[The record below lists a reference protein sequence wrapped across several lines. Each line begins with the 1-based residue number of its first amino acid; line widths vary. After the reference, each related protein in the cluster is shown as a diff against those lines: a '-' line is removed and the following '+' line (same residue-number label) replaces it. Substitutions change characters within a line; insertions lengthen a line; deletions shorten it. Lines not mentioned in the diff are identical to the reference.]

1 MGKTAKELKDIYEVL
16 AKAEELKDIY
26 GVLAAKEAMII
37 EYDNDIT
44 RIKRII
50 TNNLRYMKR
59 LSEQRDK
66 KMKEIIELKKRLEL
80 LTEVIEL
87 D

>member
-1 MGKTAKELKDIYEVL
+1 MGEI
-16 AKAEELKDIY
+16 AEELKDVY
-26 GVLAAKEAMII
+26 GSLAAKEAMII
-37 EYDNDIT
+37 EYDNDIM

-66 KMKEIIELKKRLEL
+66 KMKEIIELKKRVEL
-80 LTEVIEL
+80 LTEVLEL

>member
-1 MGKTAKELKDIYEVL
+1 MGEIAKELKDV
-16 AKAEELKDIY
+16 Y
-26 GVLAAKEAMII
+26 GLLAANEAMII
-37 EYDNDIT
+37 EYDNDIM

-59 LSEQRDK
+59 LSEQRNK
-66 KMKEIIELKKRLEL
+66 KMKEIIELKKRVEL
-80 LTEVIEL
+80 LTEVLEL

>member
-1 MGKTAKELKDIYEVL
+1 MGEI
-16 AKAEELKDIY
+16 AEELKEVY
-26 GVLAAKEAMII
+26 GLLAANESMII
-37 EYDNDIT
+37 EYDNDIM

-66 KMKEIIELKKRLEL
+66 KMKEIIELKKRVEL
-80 LTEVIEL
+80 LTEVLEL

>member
-1 MGKTAKELKDIYEVL
+1 MGKIAKELKDV
-16 AKAEELKDIY
+16 Y
-26 GVLAAKEAMII
+26 GLLAANEAMII
-37 EYDNDIT
+37 EYDNDIM

-66 KMKEIIELKKRLEL
+66 KMKESIELKKRVEL
-80 LTEVIEL
+80 LTEVLEL